1 MDDDLINAYNDSTD
15 RHHDWCD
22 RRFNRGSCRFDRDQR
37 ELIKFH
43 IIRSELERNWSGKRN
58 GNSDRN
64 FLFFDRKCWRLDRHF
79 TFPMSVP
86 RTDGFSYFSLPDFLV
101 TDPYVTENFEF
112 AISELVPTDG
122 KGQFNYISFLG
133 LVQTD
138 NLEIFGRILL

>member
-1 MDDDLINAYNDSTD
+1 
-15 RHHDWCD
+15 
-22 RRFNRGSCRFDRDQR
+22 
-37 ELIKFH
+37 
-43 IIRSELERNWSGKRN
+43 
-58 GNSDRN
+58 
-64 FLFFDRKCWRLDRHF
+64 
-79 TFPMSVP
+79 MSVP